1 MNISEYKYSFLMVAS
16 LLLCLNTSCKK
27 EEVLLYEV
35 NPVYVQQEGGDK
47 TNVKTTVEFISIA
60 YSDVFGTNISNS
72 DLNKLNT
79 AYVSFGDKKLIE
91 DMIIRNFLN
100 DPTAQLP
107 SKQDMLNDVNAF
119 VLNSYKQFY
128 NRTPNEMERF
138 YLQNLIVSDTSVN
151 PSAFYYSFMTSDE
164 YRYY

>member
-1 MNISEYKYSFLMVAS
+1 MIVSFL
-16 LLLCLNTSCKK
+16 LLFFTNCKK

-35 NPVYVQQEGGDK
+35 NPIYVQQDGSDK

-60 YSDVFGTNISNS
+60 YSDLFGTTITNA

-100 DPTAQLP
+100 DPGVLIP
-107 SKQDMLNDVNAF
+107 DKQDMLNDINGF
-119 VLNSYKQFY
+119 VINTYKLFY
-128 NRTPNEMERF
+128 NRSPNEMERY
-138 YLQNLIVSDTSVN
+138 YLQNLIQTDTIISPSV
-151 PSAFYYSFMTSDE
+151 FYYSFMTSDE